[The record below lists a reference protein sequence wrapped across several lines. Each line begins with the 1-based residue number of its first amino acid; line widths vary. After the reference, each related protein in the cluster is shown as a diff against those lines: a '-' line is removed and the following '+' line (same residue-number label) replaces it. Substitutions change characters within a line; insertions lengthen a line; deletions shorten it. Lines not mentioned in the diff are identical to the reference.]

1 MRKMGNGV
9 IVFLIVLL
17 CAAVVSSAA
26 YIYHMNHREKTTTV
40 ITTLPICEI
49 TEKVYS
55 DDYYLNIKLD
65 SWYQEQDTL
74 PSDTI
79 LVRTTKS
86 VFEQVTAGKDYIG
99 VCVEINLPTDYP
111 RVDVGMLIKSNQVA
125 YFKIISL
132 TKAGN
137 ILIT

>member
-1 MRKMGNGV
+1 MKKMRKGV
-9 IVFLIVLL
+9 IVFLIILL
-17 CAAVVSSAA
+17 CAAVVSSVA

-65 SWYQEQDTL
+65 SWYQEQNTL
-74 PSDTI
+74 ASDTI

-99 VCVEINLPTDYP
+99 VCVEINLPADYP

-137 ILIT
+137 IHIA

>member
-1 MRKMGNGV
+1 MRKSV
-9 IVFLIVLL
+9 IIFLIVLL
-17 CAAVVSSAA
+17 CATVVSSVA
-26 YIYHMNHREKTTTV
+26 YIHHINHREKIVTT
-40 ITTLPICEI
+40 ITTIPICEI

-65 SWYQEQDTL
+65 SWYQEENML

-99 VCVEINLPTDYP
+99 VCIEINLPSDHP
-111 RVDVGMLIKSNQVA
+111 RTDVGVLIKENKVA

-137 ILIT
+137 ILIQ

>member
-1 MRKMGNGV
+1 MKKGV
-9 IVFLIVLL
+9 VIFLIVLL

-26 YIYHMNHREKTTTV
+26 YIYHMNHREKTVTV

-49 TEKVYS
+49 TEKVHS
-55 DDYYLNIKLD
+55 DDYYLNIKMD
-65 SWYQEQDTL
+65 SWYQEEYKL

-99 VCVEINLPTDYP
+99 VCVEINLPVDSP
-111 RVDVGMLIKSNQVA
+111 RADIGMLIKENQVA

-137 ILIT
+137 IRIA

>member
-1 MRKMGNGV
+1 MKKSV
-9 IVFLIVLL
+9 VLILTVLL
-17 CAAVVSSAA
+17 CVTVVSSAA
-26 YIYHMNHREKTTTV
+26 YIYHMNHREKTIMV
-40 ITTLPICEI
+40 ATTLPICEV

-65 SWYQEQDTL
+65 SWYQEEYKL

-86 VFEQVTAGKDYIG
+86 VFEQVTVGKDYIG
-99 VCVEINLPTDYP
+99 VCVEIILPDDYL
-111 RVDVGMLIKSNQVA
+111 RADVGVLIRENHTA
-125 YFKIISL
+125 CFKIISL

-137 ILIT
+137 IRIA

>member
-1 MRKMGNGV
+1 MKKSV
-9 IVFLIVLL
+9 VLILTVLL
-17 CAAVVSSAA
+17 CVTVASSAA
-26 YIYHMNHREKTTTV
+26 YIYHMNHREKTIMV
-40 ITTLPICEI
+40 ATTLPICEV

-65 SWYQEQDTL
+65 SWYQEEYKL

-99 VCVEINLPTDYP
+99 VCVEIILPDDYL
-111 RVDVGMLIKSNQVA
+111 RADVGVLIRENHTA
-125 YFKIISL
+125 CFKIISL

-137 ILIT
+137 IRIA

>member
-1 MRKMGNGV
+1 MKLKKRIV
-9 IVFLIVLL
+9 IILTVLL
-17 CAAVVSSAA
+17 CVTVVFSAA
-26 YIYHMNHREKTTTV
+26 YIYHMSHHEKTIMV
-40 ITTLPICEI
+40 ATTLPICEV

-65 SWYQEQDTL
+65 SWYQEEYKL

-86 VFEQVTAGKDYIG
+86 VFEQVTVGKDYIG
-99 VCVEINLPTDYP
+99 VCVEIILPDDYL
-111 RVDVGMLIKSNQVA
+111 RADVGVLIRENHTA
-125 YFKIISL
+125 CFKIISL

-137 ILIT
+137 IRIA

>member
-1 MRKMGNGV
+1 MKKMRKGV
-9 IVFLIVLL
+9 IVFLIILL
-17 CAAVVSSAA
+17 CAAVVSSVA

-65 SWYQEQDTL
+65 SWYQQEYKL

-86 VFEQVTAGKDYIG
+86 VFEQVTVEKDYIG
-99 VCVEINLPTDYP
+99 VCVEINLPGDYLQA
-111 RVDVGMLIKSNQVA
+111 DVGVLIRENQVA
-125 YFKIISL
+125 CFKIISL

-137 ILIT
+137 IHIA